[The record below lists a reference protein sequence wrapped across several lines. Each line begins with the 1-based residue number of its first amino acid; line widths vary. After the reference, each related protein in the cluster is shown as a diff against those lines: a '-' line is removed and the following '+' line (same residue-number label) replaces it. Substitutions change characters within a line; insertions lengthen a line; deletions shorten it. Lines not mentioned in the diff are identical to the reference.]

1 MAFYPSKT
9 GLTQPIVFF
18 LFSWWIN
25 IIVIHVL
32 WVVDEEGDERKSQY
46 LPELLES
53 LRSWRGTK
61 KEIKEGVFFFYNC
74 RGPDLPGQLQTWKLN
89 KPAILGAG
97 LLTAIS
103 KTSSRWTISLKQP
116 FNFFFFS
123 LVNGREECKIQC
135 LLRVSRQLHFHVS
148 KPDYKYYYSYP
159 PNCHSPKFKA
169 TYIMPAYI
177 SLISPAK
184 CRLFGTLALN
194 FFF

>member
-1 MAFYPSKT
+1 MGGGWGGGWKEKS
-9 GLTQPIVFF
+9 VFARVAR
-18 LFSWWIN
+18 
-25 IIVIHVL
+25 VIKIMKR
-32 WVVDEEGDERKSQY
+32 DKKRNK
-46 LPELLES
+46 
-53 LRSWRGTK
+53 RGC
-61 KEIKEGVFFFYNC
+61 FFFYNC